1 MIKIKKKK
9 KIDSVDDKN
18 FKYLSFY
25 LKAKSATIS
34 PPLSSVLGN
43 IGVNT
48 GNFAKEFNN
57 LTDNLQTYM
66 WLKVYVRINMSL
78 QIKTWIISLG
88 SITTSYIFRIISL
101 KQKIKLKGS
110 GGFYFKE
117 YAYITLHNFFLVI
130 IFMHGYINIAY
141 IKNKLAI
148 IQSMDMLIFYKDK
161 IIFNPN
167 SF

>member
-9 KIDSVDDKN
+9 KVDSVDDKN

-57 LTDNLQTYM
+57 LTD
-66 WLKVYVRINMSL
+66 SL
-78 QIKTWIISLG
+78 QP
-88 SITTSYIFRIISL
+88 Y
-101 KQKIKLKGS
+101 
-110 GGFYFKE
+110 
-117 YAYITLHNFFLVI
+117 
-130 IFMHGYINIAY
+130 M
-141 IKNKLAI
+141 
-148 IQSMDMLIFYKDK
+148 
-161 IIFNPN
+161 
-167 SF
+167 